1 VYLPGNF
8 STALLL
14 TILST
19 VFWGS
24 WANTYKGT
32 KNYAFELFYWDYI
45 LGVVL
50 CSWLFTLTLGSN
62 GVTGESFVRNL
73 QSADASNVTQAVIAG
88 AIFNVAN
95 LLPAVAASPVPRT
108 SSAPSSSHS
117 LRPQNRLRDDDVVT
131 VECHCR

>member
-1 VYLPGNF
+1 MYLPGSF

-14 TILST
+14 TIAST

-32 KNYAFELFYWDYI
+32 KDYAFELFYWDYI

-50 CSWLFTLTLGSN
+50 CSMTFALTLGSN
-62 GVTGESFVRNL
+62 GAAGESFIRNVH
-73 QSADASNVTQAVIAG
+73 SADATNVIHAVVAG

-95 LLPAVAASPVPRT
+95 LLLVAAVDI
-108 SSAPSSSHS
+108 AG
-117 LRPQNRLRDDDVVT
+117 
-131 VECHCR
+131 

>member
-1 VYLPGNF
+1 MHAGGRSSSSDDGEYMYLPGNF
-8 STALLL
+8 SAALVL

-32 KNYAFELFYWDYI
+32 KHFAFELFYWDYI

-50 CSWLFTLTLGSN
+50 CTFVFAFTLGSN
-62 GVTGESFVRNL
+62 GGTGESFVENL
-73 QSADASNVTQAVIAG
+73 HSADSANLVHALVAG

-95 LLPAVAASPVPRT
+95 LLLVAAV
-108 SSAPSSSHS
+108 
-117 LRPQNRLRDDDVVT
+117 D
-131 VECHCR
+131 